1 MYSTAR
7 TPEREPLFPWVAPLR
22 STRWVLVGRSGD
34 PLTRDIRTLQAAS
47 GMTIGAYRDD
57 AVAQFLDSQGFR
69 VDLVETNQQNLRK
82 LLARRIDLWATSS
95 TVLQSVITD
104 PELKDRMQ
112 VLATVREVHVFLAC
126 SLQTSAETVAR
137 LRAASA
143 QIEADGTAA
152 QLARRFPR

>member
-1 MYSTAR
+1 MLTSSVSLIAKTQGWQLHR
-7 TPEREPLFPWVAPLR
+7 RDE
-22 STRWVLVGRSGD
+22 RWVRGT
-34 PLTRDIRTLQAAS
+34 LT
-47 GMTIGAYRDD
+47 
-57 AVAQFLDSQGFR
+57 LDSQGFR